1 MPTAKLQSLK
11 LQSLLTTCSARLA
24 VIGQGYVG
32 LTLALGAA
40 RAGYPTSGFDVDAE
54 RVADLAAGRCTVA
67 GVEQRDLD
75 RALATGRLR
84 FTSDLACLD
93 EADVVVICVPTPL
106 QDQAPDLS
114 YVRTAATA
122 TARHLAPGQLVIL
135 ESTTY
140 PGTTDELV
148 RPILETSGLVCGRDF
163 LLAYSPERID
173 PGNAEFGL
181 ANTPKVV
188 GGITPAAT
196 EAACLLYSQFTEK
209 VVPVSSTRAAE
220 LTKLLEN
227 TFRHVNIALIN
238 EMATFCHDLDI
249 DIWEVIDAAAT
260 KPFGFMPFYPGPGV
274 GGHCIPLDPAY
285 LAWQVRR
292 RSGSQFRILEE
303 AQDINAHMPGYVAGR
318 IADDLNVAGKA
329 VNGARILILGV
340 TYKPNV
346 ADLRESPALA
356 VAGHLDRRGAKLAY
370 HDPYIKQLTLPAGR
384 TLSCSPLTTDE
395 LAAADL
401 VALLTPHSGYDL
413 DEIAAR
419 AAHVFDARNAFPSNH
434 GNVTRL

>member
-1 MPTAKLQSLK
+1 MPTAKLQSL
-11 LQSLLTTCSARLA
+11 LTTRTAR
-24 VIGQGYVG
+24 VVVVGQGYVG
-32 LTLALGAA
+32 LTLAVGTAH
-40 RAGYPTSGFDVDAE
+40 AGYPTTGLDVDAG
-54 RVADLAAGRCTVA
+54 RVTDLAAGHCPVS

-75 RALATGRLR
+75 RALATERLC
-84 FTSDLACLD
+84 FSSDLTVLGQ
-93 EADVVVICVPTPL
+93 ADIVVICVPTPL

-114 YVRTAATA
+114 YVRSAATA
-122 TARHLAPGQLVIL
+122 TARHLVPGQLVIL

-148 RPILETSGLVCGRDF
+148 RPILESSGLVCGRDF

-173 PGNAEFGL
+173 PGNTEFGL
-181 ANTPKVV
+181 ANTPKIV

-196 EAACLLYSQFTEK
+196 EVACLLYGQLTEK

-220 LTKLLEN
+220 LAKLLEN
-227 TFRHVNIALIN
+227 TFRHVNIALVN
-238 EMATFCHDLDI
+238 EMATFCHDMDI

-274 GGHCIPLDPAY
+274 GGNCIPLDPAY

-303 AQDINAHMPGYVAGR
+303 AQDINAHMPSYVAGR

-329 VNGARILILGV
+329 VNGARILLLGV
-340 TYKPNV
+340 TYKPDV

-356 VAGHLDRRGAKLAY
+356 VAGHLDRRGARLAY
-370 HDPYIKQLTLPAGR
+370 YDPYIEQLTLPTGR
-384 TLSCSPLTTDE
+384 RLSRVRLTGDE
-395 LAAADL
+395 LASADL
-401 VALLTPHSGYDL
+401 VALLTPHSSYDL
-413 DEIAAR
+413 DDIAAQ
-419 AAHVFDARNAFPSNH
+419 AGHVFDARNAFPSTH
-434 GNVTRL
+434 TNVTRL